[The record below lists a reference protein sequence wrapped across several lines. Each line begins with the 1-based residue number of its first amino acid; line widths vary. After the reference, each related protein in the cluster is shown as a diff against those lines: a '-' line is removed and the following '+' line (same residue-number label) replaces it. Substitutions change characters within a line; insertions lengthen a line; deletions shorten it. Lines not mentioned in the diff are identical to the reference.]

1 MFRRLI
7 GVVVATILL
16 TFQMVISSA
25 TALELNKTI
34 RTVPLNDKGDTVVL
48 SLKQVKE
55 GKRLFNYA
63 CAQCHAGGV
72 TKTNQNVGLEPE
84 ALAGALPNRNNIEGL
99 VDYMKNPTT
108 YDGET
113 EISEIHPSIKSA
125 NIFKVMRNLEEK
137 DLKRS
142 EREDIEEDKGK
153 FNKHFAKVYKE
164 HQKASFAKSI
174 LKFFNHH
181 ATDDLFQNNQ
191 REECAPFTLKRL

>member
-7 GVVVATILL
+7 GVFVVTILL
-16 TFQMVISSA
+16 TLQLLVGSA
-25 TALELNKTI
+25 TAIELDEAT
-34 RTVPLNDKGDTVVL
+34 RTVPLNAQGDTVVL
-48 SLKQVKE
+48 SLEQVKE
-55 GKRLFNYA
+55 GKRLFNDT

-125 NIFKVMRNLEEK
+125 DTFKVMRNLTEE
-137 DLKRS
+137 DLKAIAGHILL
-142 EREDIEEDKGK
+142 EPKVVGIKWGGGK
-153 FNKHFAKVYKE
+153 IYY
-164 HQKASFAKSI
+164 
-174 LKFFNHH
+174 
-181 ATDDLFQNNQ
+181 
-191 REECAPFTLKRL
+191 

>member
-48 SLKQVKE
+48 SLKQVKK

-125 NIFKVMRNLEEK
+125 NIFRVMRNLTDE
-137 DLKRS
+137 DLKAIAGHILL
-142 EREDIEEDKGK
+142 EPKVVGAKWGGGK
-153 FNKHFAKVYKE
+153 IYY
-164 HQKASFAKSI
+164 
-174 LKFFNHH
+174 
-181 ATDDLFQNNQ
+181 
-191 REECAPFTLKRL
+191 

>member
-7 GVVVATILL
+7 GVFVVTILL
-16 TFQMVISSA
+16 TLQLLVGSA
-25 TALELNKTI
+25 TAIELDEAT
-34 RTVPLNDKGDTVVL
+34 RTVPLNAKGDTVVL
-48 SLKQVKE
+48 SLEQVKE

-84 ALAGALPNRNNIEGL
+84 ALAGAIPNRNNIEGL

-125 NIFKVMRNLEEK
+125 DTFKVMRNLTEE
-137 DLKRS
+137 DLKAIAGHILL
-142 EREDIEEDKGK
+142 EPKVVGIKWGGGK
-153 FNKHFAKVYKE
+153 IYY
-164 HQKASFAKSI
+164 
-174 LKFFNHH
+174 
-181 ATDDLFQNNQ
+181 
-191 REECAPFTLKRL
+191 

>member
-1 MFRRLI
+1 MFRKLI

-16 TFQMVISSA
+16 TLQMVISTA
-25 TALELNKTI
+25 TALELDETI
-34 RTVPLNDKGDTVVL
+34 RTVPLNDKGGTVVL
-48 SLKQVKE
+48 SLEQVKE

-125 NIFKVMRNLEEK
+125 NIFRVMRNLTDE
-137 DLKRS
+137 DLKAIAGHILL
-142 EREDIEEDKGK
+142 EPKVVGTKWGGGK
-153 FNKHFAKVYKE
+153 IYY
-164 HQKASFAKSI
+164 
-174 LKFFNHH
+174 
-181 ATDDLFQNNQ
+181 
-191 REECAPFTLKRL
+191 